1 MNWLFKNRIQ
11 GEGDMNQKLHIILTG
26 EEGRA
31 RSFAVPKNKI
41 KTAVYVS
48 IALIVGLLGG
58 SIAGADF
65 FLQNR
70 NLQRNVSNLEEELHS
85 VRLANNN
92 LQEHV
97 VRLDEEKKTL
107 LAEAVDKLHEKN
119 QLMESI
125 LNTVGVDVKVEGS
138 QQNTGGPFTQIT
150 EKTPDDLI
158 FKADRYLEMI
168 QSVPLGAP
176 VPGVITSKYG
186 RRRDPI
192 NSRPAFHKGVDIRGR
207 MGTEVK
213 ATAEGKVYELGN
225 DKGIGRFIV
234 LDHKNG
240 FRTSFGHLK
249 KILIKRGQEVRRGQ
263 VIGLL
268 GNSGR
273 STGPHVHY
281 EILYKKE
288 LVNPIKYMRI
298 AKYISPDNKK

>member
-1 MNWLFKNRIQ
+1 
-11 GEGDMNQKLHIILTG
+11 MNQRLHIILTG

-31 RSFAVPKNKI
+31 RSFAVPKIKI
-41 KTAVYVS
+41 KAAAYLS
-48 IALIVGLLGG
+48 IALLVGLLGG

-65 FLQNR
+65 FFQNR
-70 NLQRNVSNLEEELHS
+70 NLQRNVSSLEEELHS

-92 LQEHV
+92 LQEQV
-97 VRLDEEKKTL
+97 VRLDEEKKSL

-125 LNTVGVDVKVEGS
+125 LATIGVDVTVAES

-150 EKTPDDLI
+150 GKTPDDLI
-158 FKADRYLEMI
+158 FKAERYLEMI
-168 QSVPLGAP
+168 QYVPLGAP
-176 VPGVITSKYG
+176 VPGVITSKFG

-207 MGTEVK
+207 MGTDVK
-213 ATAEGKVYELGN
+213 ATADGKVYELGN
-225 DKGIGRFIV
+225 DKGVGRFIV

-249 KILIKRGQEVRRGQ
+249 KILVKRGQEIRRGQ

-281 EILYKKE
+281 EVLYKKK
-288 LVNPIKYMRI
+288 LVNPIKYMKI
-298 AKYISPDNKK
+298 AKYISLDTKK